1 MTTTQ
6 ENVRL
11 WSVTTGTANAT
22 TDGLIASSDAQSPDT
37 VDNNIR
43 SIMTSVKRQADDQGG
58 WIVAGGTATALTAT
72 TASGITTAMLVN
84 GLRLCVRTASAATG
98 AATIAVDAATATT
111 IKKQGGG
118 AIAAGDWASGD
129 ILDLVYSSTATAF
142 IAANISAPTAGSFG
156 SALAL
161 FSARP
166 SGDQVIATG
175 SYTKISFQTEDFDVG
190 SYFDAATNYRWT
202 PPAGYIRLAAYVSV
216 KNVTAGSV
224 VGLKIFKNGTTIVK
238 ELTFPMTLAATGSAI
253 YAGSIEAF
261 DNPNGTDY
269 YEIFIANSDTAYS
282 VGQVAASF
290 GSGNAT
296 WFMGHMI

>member
-1 MTTTQ
+1 MSTTET
-6 ENVRL
+6 VRV
-11 WSVTTGTANAT
+11 WATTNAGNAT
-22 TDGLIASSDAQSPDT
+22 ADSAISSSDSQSPDT

-43 SIMTSVKRQADDQGG
+43 SIMVAVKKQANDTGATL
-58 WIVAGGTATALTAT
+58 VAGGSANALTVTTNQVLETAQLPGTNLKVYALADNTSTTVTFSPDGLAPLNIVRADFTALSVGSIKTN
-72 TASGITTAMLVN
+72 ML
-84 GLRLCVRTASAATG
+84 
-98 AATIAVDAATATT
+98 
-111 IKKQGGG
+111 
-118 AIAAGDWASGD
+118 
-129 ILDLVYSSTATAF
+129 LDLNYNSAGWVAS
-142 IAANISAPTAGSFG
+142 NITPVTAGTLASNM
-156 SALAL
+156 AL

-166 SGDQVIATG
+166 SGDQAIATG
-175 SYTKISFQTEDFDVG
+175 SYTKISFQTEDFDIG
-190 SYFDAATNYRWT
+190 SHFDAATNYRWT

-216 KNVTAGSV
+216 KNVSAGSV

-238 ELTFPMTLAATGSAI
+238 ELTFAMSSAATGSAI
-253 YAGSIEAF
+253 LAGSIEAF